1 MTSNGI
7 SGYKVISLNDLIE
20 QLGEERVD
28 SILSSFSCP
37 LNEDVEQFLRTKAMV
52 FDNQSI
58 SRTHLVFASYKK
70 ELVLIAYFTLANKYF
85 TVDPKIL
92 SSNLKRRVRKF
103 SQFNSDLKRDIIS
116 APLIAQLGKN
126 FTNNYNDLITGDE
139 LLQIA
144 CDEVAEVQLRIGGK
158 IVYLECEDKPCLIE
172 YYERNGFRKFSERQL
187 DNDSSKLM
195 KTEYLVQMLRYM

>member
-1 MTSNGI
+1 M

>member
-70 ELVLIAYFTLANKYF
+70 SWFL
-85 TVDPKIL
+85 
-92 SSNLKRRVRKF
+92 
-103 SQFNSDLKRDIIS
+103 
-116 APLIAQLGKN
+116 
-126 FTNNYNDLITGDE
+126 
-139 LLQIA
+139 
-144 CDEVAEVQLRIGGK
+144 LRI
-158 IVYLECEDKPCLIE
+158 LH
-172 YYERNGFRKFSERQL
+172 
-187 DNDSSKLM
+187 
-195 KTEYLVQMLRYM
+195 

>member
-1 MTSNGI
+1 
-7 SGYKVISLNDLIE
+7 
-20 QLGEERVD
+20 
-28 SILSSFSCP
+28 
-37 LNEDVEQFLRTKAMV
+37 MV

-172 YYERNGFRKFSERQL
+172 FYERNGFRKFSERQL

>member
-172 YYERNGFRKFSERQL
+172 FYERNGFRKFSERQL

>member
-7 SGYKVISLNDLIE
+7 SGYKVISLNDLVE

-37 LNEDVEQFLRTKAMV
+37 LNEDVEQFLRTKAKE
-52 FDNQSI
+52 FDKQSI
-58 SRTHLVFASYKK
+58 SRTHLVFTSYKK
-70 ELVLIAYFTLANKYF
+70 ELVFIGYFTLANKYF
-85 TVDPKIL
+85 SVDPKIL

-116 APLIAQLGKN
+116 APLSAQLGKN
-126 FTNNYNDLITGDE
+126 FKNNYNELITGDE

-172 YYERNGFRKFSERQL
+172 FYERNGFRKFSERQL
-187 DNDSSKLM
+187 DYDSSQVM